1 MFLNMY
7 SLEKLLYKSSASRNC
22 YLYHNKLSFFLK
34 KKPLSIYK
42 KWKSGRNV
50 SGKVVIRTKTSF
62 LKKIKK
68 ININYNLR
76 YTKLG
81 FISSF
86 NFIPFKNKLL
96 SLIIFSNGAF
106 SYYLTVESHKLFS
119 FLYFNFY
126 KNLKKI
132 KLKST
137 FFMLFQIK
145 KLSFISSLE
154 IIPGRGSQY
163 SRSSGTKSRIIKF
176 DKSNHSVLVKLP
188 SGVKKIFSY
197 YSFAT
202 LGQIYLKENK
212 NFQNGKAGY
221 WRTFGVKSLVRGV
234 AMNPVDHPHGGRTKS
249 VKYPRTP
256 WGKTTKFK

>member
-1 MFLNMY
+1 MFLNTY
-7 SLEKLLYKSSASRNC
+7 HLKKLPYKSAASRNS
-22 YLYHNKLSFFLK
+22 YFYFNKLNFIFK
-34 KKPLSIYK
+34 KTNLSIHK
-42 KWKSGRNV
+42 KWKSGRND

-62 LKKIKK
+62 LKKIK
-68 ININYNLR
+68 NINVSYNLR
-76 YTKLG
+76 YLKLG
-81 FISSF
+81 FVSSF

-96 SLIIFSNGAF
+96 SLVIFSNGVFA
-106 SYYLTVESHKLFS
+106 YYLTTDNYKLFS
-119 FLYFNFY
+119 LIYFNLH
-126 KNLKKI
+126 KTLKKI

-145 KLSFISSLE
+145 KLSFVSCLE
-154 IIPGRGSQY
+154 IIPGKGAQY

-176 DKSNHSVLVKLP
+176 DKENHSVLVKLS

-197 YSFAT
+197 YSFVL
-202 LGQIYLKENK
+202 LGQLSLQDNK

-221 WRTFGVKSLVRGV
+221 WRSFGVKSLVRGV

-249 VKYPRTP
+249 VRYPRTP

>member
-1 MFLNMY
+1 
-7 SLEKLLYKSSASRNC
+7 
-22 YLYHNKLSFFLK
+22 
-34 KKPLSIYK
+34 
-42 KWKSGRNV
+42 
-50 SGKVVIRTKTSF
+50 

-76 YTKLG
+76 YIKLG

-96 SLIIFSNGAF
+96 SLVIFANGSF
-106 SYYLTVESHKLFS
+106 SYYLTTENHKLFS

-154 IIPGRGSQY
+154 IIPGKGSQY

-176 DKSNHSVLVKLP
+176 DKNNHSVLIKLP
-188 SGVKKIFSY
+188 SGIKKIFSY
-197 YSFAT
+197 YSFAMF
-202 LGQIYLKENK
+202 GQIYLKENK

-221 WRTFGVKSLVRGV
+221 WRTFGFKSLVRGV